1 MKKLYSF
8 ELDWGR
14 MGSLEG
20 LFIAEEKDVKDII
33 GKNVQFGEVLG
44 KHSDVYDIMTED
56 MFAEIEL
63 PENVVKMLEEKI
75 GSTLSGY
82 NPFDFLE
89 EDE

>member
-44 KHSDVYDIMTED
+44 KHSDVYDTMTED

-63 PENVVKMLEEKI
+63 PENVVKYYSKWNE
-75 GSTLSGY
+75 
-82 NPFDFLE
+82 
-89 EDE
+89 

>member
-44 KHSDVYDIMTED
+44 KRDGE
-56 MFAEIEL
+56 
-63 PENVVKMLEEKI
+63 
-75 GSTLSGY
+75 
-82 NPFDFLE
+82 
-89 EDE
+89 